1 MTKDRVKILFIP
13 FILTLGVILVDQVSK
28 AIISFT
34 LRVGD
39 KIEVLGDFF
48 WLWHVRNTGMAFSM
62 GSNLPP
68 QLRSIFFL
76 VLPIIVLLFLMIYYF
91 RTVDLT
97 GIQRW
102 CFAAILGG
110 GLGNLID
117 RFLRPDGVVD
127 FVSIKFYGLFGIERY
142 PTFNFADST
151 VVVAG
156 IIVII
161 LYIVRHKRSA
171 E

>member
-68 QLRSIFFL
+68 QLRGIFFL
-76 VLPIIVLLFLMIYYF
+76 ALPVIVLLFLMVYYF
-91 RTVDLT
+91 RMADLT

-161 LYIVRHKRSA
+161 LYIVCHKRSA